1 MRLMP
6 LRSPA
11 MQRMDVYTHF
21 WFVPNRLIW
30 ENWQELITLGPD
42 GLIRYRKVSHIHL
55 EVHFALLKLLIA
67 LRQILI
73 AKLL

>member
-21 WFVPNRLIW
+21 WFVPNRLVW
-30 ENWQELITLGPD
+30 DNWQEVYHSRP
-42 GLIRYRKVSHIHL
+42 
-55 EVHFALLKLLIA
+55 
-67 LRQILI
+67 
-73 AKLL
+73 